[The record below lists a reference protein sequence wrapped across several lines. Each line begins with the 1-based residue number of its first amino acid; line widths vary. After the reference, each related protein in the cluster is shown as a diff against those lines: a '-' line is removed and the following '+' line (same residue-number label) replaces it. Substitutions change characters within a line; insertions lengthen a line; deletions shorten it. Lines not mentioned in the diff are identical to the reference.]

1 MNIDEPKTSELNAPS
16 LPIWK
21 LLAFTLAG
29 FLTIM
34 TETMPAGLLPQI
46 SESLG
51 VSKALAGQL
60 ITFYALGSVLAA
72 IPVIAAT
79 RSWNRRRLFLL
90 AIGSLLVFNIVT
102 ALSSS
107 YAIIIAAR
115 FAAGMAAGVIWG
127 LLPGYVLRMVADN
140 MRGRAL
146 AITGVGQPI
155 ALAFGVPLGTWLG
168 LLLDWR
174 GVFWIMSAL
183 TLLSLIWV
191 RLALPDFAGQSAKQR
206 LSIRHVFS
214 MPGIRPV
221 LLTLFVWIAAHNILY
236 TYIEP
241 FLASVGLAQR
251 VDAIL
256 LLFGIAAIVGIWLTG
271 LLVDNWLRLM
281 ALISLSVFAIGALV
295 LGFSGG
301 STTIVLVGIAIWGL
315 TFGGA
320 PILLQ
325 TALAGAAGDNADVAQ
340 SMLVTVFNLAI
351 ACGGV
356 AGAIL
361 LQRIG
366 AVSFPWAVLALALL
380 GLSVVWSARRNGF
393 VSS

>member
-1 MNIDEPKTSELNAPS
+1 MNIDEPKTSGLNAPS

-90 AIGSLLVFNIVT
+90 AIGSLLVFNVIT

-107 YAIIIAAR
+107 YGIIIAAR

-256 LLFGIAAIVGIWLTG
+256 LLFGIAAIVGIWVTG

-281 ALISLSVFAIGALV
+281 ALISLSVFAIGALL

-301 STTIVLVGIAIWGL
+301 STVIVLVGIAIWGL

-380 GLSVVWSARRNGF
+380 GLSVVWSAKRNGF